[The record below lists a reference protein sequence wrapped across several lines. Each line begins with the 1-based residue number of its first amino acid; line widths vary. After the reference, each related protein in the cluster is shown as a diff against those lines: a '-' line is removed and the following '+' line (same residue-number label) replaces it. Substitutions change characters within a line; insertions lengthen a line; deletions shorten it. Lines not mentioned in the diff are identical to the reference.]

1 MVDCFSFSLLLG
13 SNHPSC
19 NSFFRHYG
27 GTPFLCNQTMV
38 IHRFQP
44 LYQMASSGIYD
55 FFFQEANTLSF
66 VYSLNI
72 QGVISLGCHTRPACH
87 QVSRGSLKLCQECE
101 FNSCVCVFFIPMGSR
116 EFYDHIWA
124 LWRHI
129 SHMGQIRD
137 ADWSRENLL
146 RSDWLLPSVAP
157 ITTNVLVSGSCSVIM
172 RWISSCCQL

>member
-1 MVDCFSFSLLLG
+1 
-13 SNHPSC
+13 
-19 NSFFRHYG
+19 
-27 GTPFLCNQTMV
+27 MV

-87 QVSRGSLKLCQECE
+87 QASRGSLKLCQECG

-124 LWRHI
+124 L
-129 SHMGQIRD
+129 
-137 ADWSRENLL
+137 
-146 RSDWLLPSVAP
+146 
-157 ITTNVLVSGSCSVIM
+157 
-172 RWISSCCQL
+172 